1 MRFLTFLL
9 VTVCHFATAQGFIR
23 TYGGSDDDDA
33 FSFDQTSDGG
43 FIIAGQTRSFGNGSN
58 DLYII
63 KTDSLGDTVWTST
76 FGGSDGDLA
85 HEVLQT
91 TDNGYAIAGSRGGR
105 TYVMKLEQNGDTAWS
120 QKFEGVDS
128 NALLELSSGG
138 YFVTGTAG
146 CRISLIKMDEFG
158 NSIWTKYYG
167 SNTFVACKRAY
178 GILETLDGGIVIF
191 GDVDT
196 IGGTSEGAL
205 DFYLL
210 KISNDG
216 DSLWSKIYGDTTQ
229 NSGRKAVLTSDGGF
243 VLLGN
248 TRHTPP
254 NHYGTSDIHILKT
267 DALGNLLWEKY
278 FDNGLDDGGS
288 SIKQT
293 SDGGFVIGGTTI
305 LDYEWEK
312 DHAYLM
318 KIDQYGT
325 KLWDRTFSIDSNSNE
340 WIWDIEVLE
349 DDGYALVGST
359 EQYNI
364 QEDDWST
371 DVLLI
376 RTNALGNLSS
386 ASKVSYPPSKKE
398 IVRIIDLL
406 GKETKP
412 EVNTIQVY
420 QYSDGSF
427 EKKVVIE

>member
-23 TYGGSDDDDA
+23 TYGGSDDDEA

-158 NSIWTKYYG
+158 NSIWTNYYG
-167 SNTFVACKRAY
+167 DSLVGCTRAY
-178 GILETLDGGIVIF
+178 CILETLDGGIVIF
-191 GDVDT
+191 GDVDS
-196 IGGTSEGAL
+196 TSEGDL

-210 KISNDG
+210 KISIDG
-216 DSLWSKIYGDTTQ
+216 DTLWSKIYGDPTQ
-229 NSGRKAVLTSDGGF
+229 NFGKKAIIQFRSKPL
-243 VLLGN
+243 
-248 TRHTPP
+248 
-254 NHYGTSDIHILKT
+254 IHVSSY
-267 DALGNLLWEKY
+267 Y
-278 FDNGLDDGGS
+278 FF
-288 SIKQT
+288 IP
-293 SDGGFVIGGTTI
+293 VIQSQCRCPAGVH
-305 LDYEWEK
+305 LC
-312 DHAYLM
+312 
-318 KIDQYGT
+318 
-325 KLWDRTFSIDSNSNE
+325 
-340 WIWDIEVLE
+340 
-349 DDGYALVGST
+349 
-359 EQYNI
+359 
-364 QEDDWST
+364 
-371 DVLLI
+371 
-376 RTNALGNLSS
+376 
-386 ASKVSYPPSKKE
+386 
-398 IVRIIDLL
+398 
-406 GKETKP
+406 
-412 EVNTIQVY
+412 
-420 QYSDGSF
+420 
-427 EKKVVIE
+427 